1 MKKLILLICIL
12 TFASCKSSKPS
23 GSSEDVISS
32 EKSSKADRFFI
43 ENLSEMNSAA
53 INATYPEANITE
65 DVGTFDEG
73 TEERAYTILYPNSPD
88 EIHITWEDAAKNNI
102 YDIRFSDGGK
112 WKSTTGIKVGTTYN
126 ELNELNEKEIS
137 FYGFGWDYSGAVNW
151 NNGKFEDSNLFVFL
165 EAKNIP
171 GKFYGDHVIKASTEE
186 IALMDLKVKTIM
198 FKR

>member
-1 MKKLILLICIL
+1 MKKLILLICIII
-12 TFASCKSSKPS
+12 FAACKSSKPS
-23 GSSEDVISS
+23 GSSEDVISL

-43 ENLSEMNSAA
+43 ENLSDMNSAA

-171 GKFYGDHVIKASTEE
+171 GKFYGDHVIKASPEE